1 MDRQYFLF
9 DSLGDLHPDHVMR
22 IVEPALPRLRGL
34 VRDTFNDLISRRQS
48 DDAFAWMDEGESAW
62 WMWTQLRHKAKAD
75 FHGEPTLNYRRVRQ
89 QDFIVVCEE
98 AIVVFKKL
106 RNKLNRDG
114 IAELVTSNYRT
125 RQNMDWWGQ
134 RAIDEVPDLPRVIVG
149 YEFRH
154 ELTEMR
160 CYLGLPRGSN
170 ATLQWHREIDSPQ
183 GFEDGFPD
191 DRTFEKQPTEDFG
204 FEIEELDDSKSER
217 FG

>member
-1 MDRQYFLF
+1 MKT
-9 DSLGDLHPDHVMR
+9 
-22 IVEPALPRLRGL
+22 VEPALPRLRGL
-34 VRDTFNDLISRRQS
+34 VRDTFDDLLIRRHS

-62 WMWTQLRHKAKAD
+62 WMWTQLRHRAKDD
-75 FHGEPTLNYRRVRQ
+75 FHGEPMLVYRRVKQ

-106 RNKLNRDG
+106 RNKTNRDG
-114 IAELVTSNYRT
+114 TTELVTSNCRT
-125 RQNMDWWGQ
+125 KQNMDWWGQ

-154 ELTEMR
+154 ELTEMH

-183 GFEDGFPD
+183 GFEDGFTEE
-191 DRTFEKQPTEDFG
+191 RTFEEQPTEDFG